1 MSEELKK
8 DDSMDVSFEEIR
20 SERAENETV
29 WSESVVESQES
40 IGHSMKKEKQE
51 GRAIHVGL
59 SHKEE
64 NNNVKRVDWTY
75 EFAPKRIF
83 WGVLLVLAAVAM
95 VMGRLGHL
103 NNFMA
108 GIGFWDVILT
118 VFFLVTFVE
127 GVTKGRIG
135 EILFSAAFLIN
146 IHDELLGLQAITPWV
161 TLGAAFLGTIGLK
174 MIFPKAGK
182 KHKGKVTI
190 NGVVHEGGV
199 CEEAR
204 KGNSISYENAF
215 GSGVKY
221 IAGEFSKVNVENAF
235 GSMQFYFSDAQLI
248 DGNAKVNVESAFG
261 SVTLYVPSSWTVVNN
276 ANHVFGSVSE
286 KGDYTGDGQNVLRV
300 DGEVVFGS
308 LQIRYI

>member
-8 DDSMDVSFEEIR
+8 DDSMDVRFEEIR
-20 SERAENETV
+20 SERAEGGEGLTETA
-29 WSESVVESQES
+29 VESKENQGDYE
-40 IGHSMKKEKQE
+40 KKEKNE
-51 GRAIHVGL
+51 ARAIHVGL
-59 SHKEE
+59 SRKEG
-64 NNNVKRVDWTY
+64 NNNVKSVDWTY

-83 WGVLLVLAAVAM
+83 WGVLLVLAAVAL

-127 GVTKGRIG
+127 GVTKDRIG

-161 TLGAAFLGTIGLK
+161 TLGAALLGTIGLK

-182 KHKGKVTI
+182 KHKGKVAI

-199 CEEAR
+199 CEESR

-215 GSGVKY
+215 NSTVKY
-221 IAGEFSKVNVENAF
+221 IAGDFSKVNVENAF
-235 GSMQFYFSDAQLI
+235 GSMQIYFSDAQLI
-248 DGNAKVNVESAFG
+248 DGNARVNVESVFG
-261 SVTLYVPSSWTVVNN
+261 SVTLYVPSSWTVVNK
-276 ANHVFGSVSE
+276 ADHVFGSVSE